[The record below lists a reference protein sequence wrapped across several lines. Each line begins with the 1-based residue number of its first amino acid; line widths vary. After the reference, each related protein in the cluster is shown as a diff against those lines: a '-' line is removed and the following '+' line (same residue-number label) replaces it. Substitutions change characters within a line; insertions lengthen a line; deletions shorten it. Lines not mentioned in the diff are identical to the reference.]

1 MNPRKPCINDFF
13 TKKNDYLYRD
23 NQYTKLSD
31 ILPPTTALD
40 QQCFV
45 AFVSLIIH
53 PIEMED
59 WKGNKDPE
67 KMMEDLWKKQLNN
80 PNTEEFNKLSEEDQK
95 LLKEWVKGNRR
106 KAFKKINFAMGLF
119 VLGCIIFAIYKF
131 LSDN

>member
-1 MNPRKPCINDFF
+1 
-13 TKKNDYLYRD
+13 
-23 NQYTKLSD
+23 
-31 ILPPTTALD
+31 
-40 QQCFV
+40 
-45 AFVSLIIH
+45 
-53 PIEMED
+53 MEH

-119 VLGCIIFAIYKF
+119 VLSCIIFAIYKF
-131 LSDN
+131 LSGN